1 MKLTNEQLR
10 LASECCAS
18 DEDKCNVCPLNHLVT
33 CKVHLIKQMHRY
45 NEELIENDRKW
56 AEMWADNQRKWEVAY
71 DKLEAEN
78 AEQDEAILRALK
90 QMGECRR
97 QGMSEIANKLIE
109 HFDNTEALTEM
120 ERDYIALEIMTVV
133 HEMTE
138 KNNV

>member
-1 MKLTNEQLR
+1 MGLTKEQLR
-10 LASECCAS
+10 FASECCAG
-18 DEDKCNVCPLNHLVT
+18 DHDKCNVCPLNHLIT
-33 CKVHLIKQMHRY
+33 CKEQLIKQMHQY
-45 NEELIENDRKW
+45 NEELIENDSKW
-56 AEMWADNQRKWEVAY
+56 REMWADNQRKWEEAY

-90 QMGECRR
+90 QMGECRM

-138 KNNV
+138 KKNV